1 MKSVNRRAV
10 GQTWRIL
17 RSVDH
22 ARRVERSDWT
32 IRHTGPVCGLLAYL
46 TDPSVETSPALV
58 DAVSGASH
66 LMRHRGPDEPG
77 TWTDADIVLGFNRLS
92 IIDIA
97 HSHQPLRWGPP
108 EAPERYALVFNGEIY
123 NYLELRA
130 ALQSDHGAVFH
141 TDGDGEAI
149 VAGFH
154 HWGTDVLTRLR
165 GMFAFALWDTHTAE
179 LLCARDPFGIKPL
192 YLATGPGG
200 TVVGSE
206 KKCLL
211 DLAATAGIDL
221 GIDERAVQHYTV
233 LQYVPEPETLQRG
246 IRRLE
251 SGSYALVR
259 PGRAPVVTRYFE
271 PKFTA
276 VPFRAGGEQAR
287 YDEITAV
294 LEDSVAKHMRAD
306 VTVGA
311 FLSGGIDSTAIAA
324 LAMRHNPRLITF
336 TTGFEREGF
345 SEVDVA
351 VESAKAIGA
360 RHVTKVVS
368 AAEFVAA
375 LPEIVW
381 YLDEPV
387 ADPAL
392 VPLFFIAREA
402 RKHVKVVLSGE
413 GADELF
419 GGYTI
424 YREPL
429 SLKAFDYLPK
439 PVRRSL
445 GKASQPLPD
454 GMRGKSLLHRG
465 SLTLQE
471 RYYGNAR
478 SFSDAQLRAVLPG
491 FRPDWTHTD
500 VTAPLYA
507 ASEGWDPVA
516 RMQHVDLFTWL
527 RGDILVK
534 ADKMTMANSLE
545 LRVPF
550 LDPEVFAVASRLP
563 YDQKITRTTTK
574 YALRRALEPIV
585 PAHVL
590 NRPKLGFPVPI
601 RHWLKAGE
609 LLDWAHAMV
618 AVSQTGDLIDLNAV
632 RTMLDEH
639 RAGDSDHSRRLW
651 TVLIFMLWHAIFIE
665 GSVTPQI
672 SEPTYPV
679 QI

>member
-1 MKSVNRRAV
+1 M
-10 GQTWRIL
+10 
-17 RSVDH
+17 
-22 ARRVERSDWT
+22 
-32 IRHTGPVCGLLAYL
+32 CGLLAL
-46 TDPSVETSPALV
+46 VRDPSAAVTAETV
-58 DAVSGASH
+58 DAVSESSH

-77 TWTDADIVLGFNRLS
+77 TWSDIGAAGSATSGGAVVFGFNRLS
-92 IIDIA
+92 IIDIE

-108 EAPERYALVFNGEIY
+108 DEPGRYMLVFNGEIY

-130 ALQSDHGAVFH
+130 ELAAEHDAVFA

-149 VAGFH
+149 IAAYHYRGA
-154 HWGTDVLTRLR
+154 DALNRLR
-165 GMFAFALWDTHTAE
+165 GMFAFALWDTERHE
-179 LLCARDPFGIKPL
+179 LFCARDPFGIKPL
-192 YLATGPGG
+192 FMATGPGG
-200 TVVGSE
+200 TAVASE

-211 DLAATAGIDL
+211 DLAETLGIDL

-233 LQYVPEPETLQRG
+233 LQYVPEPETLHRG

-251 SGSYALVR
+251 SGCYAMIR
-259 PGRAPVVTRYFE
+259 PGQAPEITRYFV
-271 PKFTA
+271 PRFAA
-276 VPFRAGGEQAR
+276 VPFVNGSEQAR

-324 LAMRHNPRLITF
+324 LAIRHNPRLITF

-351 VESAKAIGA
+351 VASAEAIGA
-360 RHVTKVVS
+360 RHVSKVVS
-368 AAEFVAA
+368 PAEFVEA

-429 SLKAFDYLPK
+429 SLKPFEYLPGRL
-439 PVRRSL
+439 RRSMR
-445 GKASQPLPD
+445 KVSAPLPE

-465 SLTLQE
+465 SQTLEE

-478 SFSDAQLRAVLPG
+478 SFNDPQLQAVLKI
-491 FRPDWTHTD
+491 FRPEWTHTD
-500 VTAPLYA
+500 VTATVYEQ
-507 ASEGWDPVA
+507 SRDWDPVA
-516 RMQHVDLFTWL
+516 RMQHIDLFTWL

-563 YDQKITRTTTK
+563 LDQKITRTTTK

-585 PAHVL
+585 PSHVL

-601 RHWLKAGE
+601 RHWLQAGE
-609 LLDWAHAMV
+609 LLDWAHEMLAT
-618 AVSQTGDLIDLNAV
+618 SQTDELIDIPAV
-632 RTMLDEH
+632 RRMLDEH
-639 RAGDSDHSRRLW
+639 LAGTSDHSRRLW
-651 TVLIFMLWHAIFIE
+651 TVLIFMLWHAIFVE
-665 GSVTPQI
+665 HSVVPRIAEPQ
-672 SEPTYPV
+672 YPV
-679 QI
+679 QL

>member
-1 MKSVNRRAV
+1 
-10 GQTWRIL
+10 
-17 RSVDH
+17 
-22 ARRVERSDWT
+22 
-32 IRHTGPVCGLLAYL
+32 
-46 TDPSVETSPALV
+46 
-58 DAVSGASH
+58 
-66 LMRHRGPDEPG
+66 MRHRGPDEPG
-77 TWTDADIVLGFNRLS
+77 TWVDPDTDGSVVFGFNRLS

-108 EAPERYALVFNGEIY
+108 EAPDRYVLVFNGEIY
-123 NYLELRA
+123 NYLELRDELA
-130 ALQSDHGAVFH
+130 TQHGAAFA

-154 HWGTDVLTRLR
+154 HWGTDVLKRLR
-165 GMFAFALWDTHTAE
+165 GMFAFALWDTVTRE
-179 LLCARDPFGIKPL
+179 LFCARDPFGIKPL
-192 YLATGPGG
+192 FMATGAGG
-200 TVVGSE
+200 TAVASE

-211 DLAATAGIDL
+211 DLAELVCIDTA
-221 GIDERAVQHYTV
+221 IDERAVQHYTV
-233 LQYVPEPETLQRG
+233 LQYVPEPETLHRG
-246 IRRLE
+246 VRRLE
-251 SGSYALVR
+251 SGCYARIR
-259 PGRAPVVTRYFE
+259 PGSAPVVTRYFV
-271 PKFTA
+271 PRFAA
-276 VPFRAGGEQAR
+276 VPITSGTEQAR

-324 LAMRHNPRLITF
+324 LAIRHNPRLITF

-345 SEVDVA
+345 SEIDVA
-351 VESAKAIGA
+351 VASAEAIGA
-360 RHVTKVVS
+360 RHIAKVVTPD
-368 AAEFVAA
+368 EFVAA

-392 VPLFFIAREA
+392 VPLFFVAREA

-429 SLKAFDYLPK
+429 SLRPFDYLPR

-445 GKASQPLPD
+445 GRASKPLPD

-465 SLTLQE
+465 SLTLEE

-478 SFSDAQLRAVLPG
+478 SFSDDQLRAVLPG
-491 FRPDWTHTD
+491 FRDEWTHTD
-500 VTAPLYA
+500 ITASVYLT
-507 ASEGWDPVA
+507 SVCLDPVA
-516 RMQHVDLFTWL
+516 RIQYIDLFTWL

-534 ADKMTMANSLE
+534 SDKMTIANSLE

-563 YDQKITRTTTK
+563 VDQKITRVTTK
-574 YALRRALEPIV
+574 VALRKALEPIV

-601 RHWLKAGE
+601 RHWLRAGE
-609 LLDWAHAMV
+609 LMDWAYATI
-618 AVSQTGDLIDLNAV
+618 AASQAAEHVDLAAV
-632 RTMLDEH
+632 RAMLDEH
-639 RAGDSDHSRRLW
+639 RAGASDHSRRLW
-651 TVLIFMLWHAIFIE
+651 TMLIFMLWHAIFVE

-679 QI
+679 QL

>member
-1 MKSVNRRAV
+1 M
-10 GQTWRIL
+10 
-17 RSVDH
+17 
-22 ARRVERSDWT
+22 
-32 IRHTGPVCGLLAYL
+32 CGLLAYL

-58 DAVSGASH
+58 EAVSGASH

-77 TWTDADIVLGFNRLS
+77 TWADADIVLGFNRLS

-108 EAPERYALVFNGEIY
+108 ETPDRYALVFNGEIY
-123 NYLELRA
+123 NYLELRE
-130 ALQSDHGAVFH
+130 ALRSEHGAVFG

-165 GMFAFALWDTHTAE
+165 GMFAFALWDTRTGE

-206 KKCLL
+206 KKCIL
-211 DLAATAGIDL
+211 DLAAVAGVDL
-221 GIDERAVQHYTV
+221 DIDERAVQHYTV

-251 SGSYALVR
+251 SGSYARVR
-259 PGRAPVVTRYFE
+259 PGQAPVVTRYFE
-271 PKFTA
+271 PTFSA

-445 GKASQPLPD
+445 GRASQPLPD
-454 GMRGKSLLHRG
+454 GLRGKSLLHRG

-507 ASEGWDPVA
+507 TSEGWDPVA

-609 LLDWAHAMV
+609 LLDWAHATV
-618 AVSQTGDLIDLNAV
+618 AASATGDLIDLNAV
-632 RTMLDEH
+632 RRMLDEH
-639 RAGDSDHSRRLW
+639 RAGESDHSRRLW

-679 QI
+679 QL

>member
-1 MKSVNRRAV
+1 L
-10 GQTWRIL
+10 I
-17 RSVDH
+17 
-22 ARRVERSDWT
+22 
-32 IRHTGPVCGLLAYL
+32 
-46 TDPSVETSPALV
+46 
-58 DAVSGASH
+58 
-66 LMRHRGPDEPG
+66 
-77 TWTDADIVLGFNRLS
+77 
-92 IIDIA
+92 
-97 HSHQPLRWGPP
+97 
-108 EAPERYALVFNGEIY
+108 
-123 NYLELRA
+123 
-130 ALQSDHGAVFH
+130 
-141 TDGDGEAI
+141 
-149 VAGFH
+149 
-154 HWGTDVLTRLR
+154 
-165 GMFAFALWDTHTAE
+165 
-179 LLCARDPFGIKPL
+179 CARDPFGIKPL
-192 YLATGPGG
+192 YLASGPGG
-200 TVVGSE
+200 TVLGSE
-206 KKCLL
+206 KKCLVELAPTAGL
-211 DLAATAGIDL
+211 DLD
-221 GIDERAVQHYTV
+221 IDERAVQHYTV

-246 IRRLE
+246 VRRLE
-251 SGSYALVR
+251 SGSYARIR
-259 PGRAPVVTRYFE
+259 PGAAPEITRYFV
-271 PKFTA
+271 PRFAA
-276 VPFRAGGEQAR
+276 VPFTPNQEQAR

-351 VESAKAIGA
+351 VASAEAIGA

-368 AAEFVAA
+368 QEEFVAA

-429 SLKAFDYLPK
+429 SLKPFDYLPR

-445 GKASQPLPD
+445 GKAAKPLPE

-465 SLTLQE
+465 SLTLEE

-478 SFSDAQLRAVLPG
+478 SFSDDQLRAVLPK
-491 FRPDWTHTD
+491 FSADWTHTD
-500 VTAPLYA
+500 VTARLYA
-507 ASEGWDPVA
+507 ASQGWDPVA
-516 RMQHVDLFTWL
+516 RMQHIDLFTWL

-590 NRPKLGFPVPI
+590 NRAKLGFPVPI
-601 RHWLKAGE
+601 RHWLRAGE
-609 LLDWAHAMV
+609 LLDWAYATV
-618 AVSQTGDLIDLNAV
+618 AAAQTGDLIDLAAV
-632 RTMLDEH
+632 RAMLDEH
-639 RAGDSDHSRRLW
+639 RAGEADHSRRLW
-651 TVLIFMLWHAIFIE
+651 TVLIFMLWHAIFVE

-672 SEPTYPV
+672 AEPTYPV